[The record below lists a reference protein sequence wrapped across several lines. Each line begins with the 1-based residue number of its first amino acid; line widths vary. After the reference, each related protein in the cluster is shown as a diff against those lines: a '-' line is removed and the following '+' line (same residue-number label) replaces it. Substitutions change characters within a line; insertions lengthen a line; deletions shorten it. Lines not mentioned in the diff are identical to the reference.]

1 MLELKNVTYTVADGN
16 AGKNIIDHMNLVI
29 PDGKFVVIT
38 GPNGG
43 GKSTLARTIMG
54 INPITEGQIVFDG
67 EDITEKNIKSGLSW
81 ASALPFSSQ
90 CISRASR

>member
-29 PDGKFVVIT
+29 PDGKFIVIT
-38 GPNGG
+38 GPNRG

-54 INPITEGQIVFDG
+54 IKSIT
-67 EDITEKNIKSGLSW
+67 
-81 ASALPFSSQ
+81 
-90 CISRASR
+90 